1 MSQGVVYN
9 SVGRKDAATTSVTV
23 PAPEARDA
31 AEYPGH
37 RPGGKLVLVSYAL
50 LTAHNQMCWITFAP
64 VKDKTIEYY
73 NMPADGN
80 SAVTVDLASSIY
92 MLVYLTLFL
101 PVAFFLAKV
110 GLKNGLYCSAAVNAI
125 GALVRFIATTQR
137 SFAGVL
143 VGQTMCA
150 ISQTLTFSL
159 PGTLAA
165 EWFPRSRSRA
175 VGMAWS
181 ATYLGVALGLWFP
194 PLMVSARDHEAYF
207 GGMMFLY
214 AVVGAAILIFTV
226 MSYRWALAQLPP
238 HQEHISSEAETI
250 DIVSFGRSL
259 CSGLLV
265 NTDYMILNSGF
276 GITLGT
282 TYSIATELQTIFA
295 GVLESDAQIG
305 SLGLI
310 QVVAGTI
317 GTSVAGAV
325 LSAHPS
331 KAPIISLAL
340 TILGFFGMLGILAG
354 IATQSV
360 FAIFLFATF
369 YGFGASGMTATA
381 LEHSAAITPG
391 VSEFVSSS
399 MMMASVQLYGLI
411 FTLIVGA
418 MAAPAEESEGTKAA
432 DREVLSA
439 VGFICTCTFVGVA
452 LSGIIIARAACSDGP
467 RHRPLASHDAEV
479 GVDMRATPMAYG
491 QGSMGEEDTDSD
503 GDGDGDAS

>member
-1 MSQGVVYN
+1 MHILCRMLYVCILCEQRHILTDLFPVPQRARDHQLHPPATSMSQGVVYN
-9 SVGRKDAATTSVTV
+9 SVGRKDAATASATV
-23 PAPEARDA
+23 PALQPRDA
-31 AEYPGH
+31 AEFTGH
-37 RPGGKLVLVSYAL
+37 RPGGKLVLVAYAL

-159 PGTLAA
+159 PGTLAS

-250 DIVSFGRSL
+250 DVVSFGRSL
-259 CSGLLV
+259 CSGLLI
-265 NTDYMILNSGF
+265 N
-276 GITLGT
+276 
-282 TYSIATELQTIFA
+282 
-295 GVLESDAQIG
+295 
-305 SLGLI
+305 
-310 QVVAGTI
+310 
-317 GTSVAGAV
+317 
-325 LSAHPS
+325 
-331 KAPIISLAL
+331 
-340 TILGFFGMLGILAG
+340 
-354 IATQSV
+354 
-360 FAIFLFATF
+360 
-369 YGFGASGMTATA
+369 
-381 LEHSAAITPG
+381 
-391 VSEFVSSS
+391 
-399 MMMASVQLYGLI
+399 
-411 FTLIVGA
+411 
-418 MAAPAEESEGTKAA
+418 
-432 DREVLSA
+432 
-439 VGFICTCTFVGVA
+439 
-452 LSGIIIARAACSDGP
+452 
-467 RHRPLASHDAEV
+467 
-479 GVDMRATPMAYG
+479 RATVCAHRTMY
-491 QGSMGEEDTDSD
+491 T
-503 GDGDGDAS
+503 